1 MKKIFTSLFAIM
13 ATTCLWAWDFK
24 SGDLFYKITNN
35 SVPYTVEVTYQLDN
49 RTNYSGLTSVDIP
62 KTVAHNGQTYTV
74 NSIGANAFRACATL
88 QSITVPSS
96 VQHFGVNAFYK
107 CKSLQVTNFM
117 GDIAQWCAMRFKGP
131 YSNPIC
137 QSHRFYIKDKELRE
151 VVLPLVD
158 TIPEYLFDGCTSIK
172 SISIP
177 AGVKF
182 FGKNAF
188 YGCKSLSTT
197 NFQGDIAEWC
207 MIRFDGSFSNPIG
220 QSHNLLIN
228 NQEITEL
235 VIPNTIDS
243 IGDGQFDCCASFN
256 SIVIPNSVKYIGEGA
271 FYKCSSV
278 ATITVPSSV
287 TMIQE
292 RAFSGCDSLVALTV
306 EEGNTV
312 YDSRNNCNAI
322 IETSSNTLVAGCAAT
337 VIPENVTKIGKHAF
351 SYHTLLH
358 TITIPSSVTT
368 IDDRA
373 FTRCSALASI
383 TLSDGLEFINHSA
396 FAGCELLANITLPTT
411 VTYIGEA
418 AFRQC
423 SALKSI
429 IIPNNVTSIKRSA
442 FSYCTSLQFLML
454 STTLMNIEEQAFRNC
469 TSLVSVTLPKSV
481 ITLDKYVF
489 ANCSSL
495 KQVMYE
501 GTLEEWNRVGKSK
514 NWIERSP
521 ISYVQCK
528 NGKVKF

>member
-1 MKKIFTSLFAIM
+1 MRKLFSLFLALV

-62 KTVAHNGQTYTV
+62 KTVAHNGRTYTV
-74 NSIGANAFRACATL
+74 NSIGANAFRECATL

-107 CKSLQVTNFM
+107 CKSLKVTNFM

-151 VVLPLVD
+151 VFLPLVD
-158 TIPEYLFDGCTSIK
+158 TIPEYLFDGCTSIE

-207 MIRFDGSFSNPIG
+207 MIRFDGSFSNPIC

-373 FTRCSALASI
+373 FA
-383 TLSDGLEFINHSA
+383 
-396 FAGCELLANITLPTT
+396 
-411 VTYIGEA
+411 
-418 AFRQC
+418 QC

-495 KQVMYE
+495 KLVIYE
-501 GTLEEWNRVGKSK
+501 GTLEEWNRVGKSN

-528 NGKVKF
+528 NGKVKL